1 MALQLGALRDALLDA
16 GATEAKAA
24 LAAEELAGYENRFDG
39 LERRLDQVEHKV
51 DGLRGEMN
59 QGFGELRGDMDKR
72 FAAFNGGMN
81 ERFAGASG
89 ETNTRFAALIG
100 EMNARFAEQGGRL
113 VRMEWMM
120 DTDRA
125 RARRAR
131 AAVVHPLTMNQ
142 GSLTPPARNAISRLP
157 DGRTAAAAATRRRKV
172 RAPWECGAG

>member
-59 QGFGELRGDMDKR
+59 QGFGELRGDMDTR
-72 FAAFNGGMN
+72 FAAFNGEMN
-81 ERFAGASG
+81 ERFAAP
-89 ETNTRFAALIG
+89 IG